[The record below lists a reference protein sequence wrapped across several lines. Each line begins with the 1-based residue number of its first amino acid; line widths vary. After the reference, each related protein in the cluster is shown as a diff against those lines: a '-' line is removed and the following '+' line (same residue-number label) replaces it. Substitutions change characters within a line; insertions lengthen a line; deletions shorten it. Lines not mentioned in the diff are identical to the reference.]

1 MILRSFVKINL
12 LFGIMDSP
20 KCKSPYRTDTQKN
33 RHNRNKDT
41 SQCHLIIFA
50 DNILLSPA
58 LLQIVFIINL
68 KEMRVKM
75 SLNHSPELKGFIVKI
90 VFMYVIEIMNNR
102 AVTDNCIDRV
112 VSHI

>member
-1 MILRSFVKINL
+1 
-12 LFGIMDSP
+12 
-20 KCKSPYRTDTQKN
+20 
-33 RHNRNKDT
+33 
-41 SQCHLIIFA
+41 
-50 DNILLSPA
+50 
-58 LLQIVFIINL
+58 
-68 KEMRVKM
+68 M